1 MITHI
6 VIWKMKEENK
16 EENMKI
22 IKEKLE
28 SLPPIIKEIKKLE
41 VGINCNTSDAAYDLC
56 LLSEFETNE
65 DLESYQVNPNHVE
78 VSKFVRSVITD
89 RKVIDFER

>member
-16 EENMKI
+16 AENMSI

-28 SLPPIIKEIKKLE
+28 SLPPLIKEIKKLE
-41 VGINCNTSDAAYDLC
+41 VGINYNSSDAAYDLC
-56 LLSEFETNE
+56 LLSEFETKE
-65 DLESYQVNPNHVE
+65 DLDSYQVNPYHVE
-78 VSKFVRSVITD
+78 VSKFVRSVIED
-89 RKVIDFER
+89 RKVVDFER